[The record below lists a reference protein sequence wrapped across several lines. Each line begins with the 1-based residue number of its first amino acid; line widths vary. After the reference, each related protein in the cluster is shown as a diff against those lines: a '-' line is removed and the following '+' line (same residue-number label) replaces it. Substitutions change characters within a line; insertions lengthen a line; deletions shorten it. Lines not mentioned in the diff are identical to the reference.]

1 MRRRGSIGVA
11 VAGLLL
17 GACSTSGDA
26 IPEVEATGPPS
37 IRADDVANHADQ
49 FDTDVPIRPA
59 GSQEELAA
67 ATYISGHLQL
77 AGYVVFL
84 DGVPV
89 QDLVRSTNVVARAPS
104 GDAPEV
110 VVMVPYDTTEEFP
123 TDGLALGL
131 FLELARALRV
141 AEGNHGVSFTAL
153 GAEHAALGQ
162 RNLGSR
168 RAAQELLDDKADP
181 LIVSLARIV
190 EGACI
195 EVSASPGAEVP
206 FGANVDCDP
215 LPASPSQPDVFAEAG
230 FDHVTISGDPIAVG
244 DILLDFLASASD

>member
-1 MRRRGSIGVA
+1 MMRRGSIV
-11 VAGLLL
+11 VIAGLLL

-26 IPEVEATGPPS
+26 VPDVDATGPPM
-37 IRADDVANHADQ
+37 IQADVVETHAEQ

-84 DGVPV
+84 DGVPFK
-89 QDLVRSTNVVARAPS
+89 DLVRSTNVVARAPS
-104 GDAPEV
+104 GEAPEV
-110 VVMVPYDTTEEFP
+110 VVMVPYDTTEDFKS
-123 TDGLALGL
+123 DGLALGL

-153 GAEHAALGQ
+153 GAEHVALGQ
-162 RNLGSR
+162 GNLGSR
-168 RAAQELLDDKADP
+168 RAAQELLDDEADP
-181 LIVSLARIV
+181 LIVSLDRIV
-190 EGACI
+190 EGACV
-195 EVSASPGAEVP
+195 EVSASPGSEVP

-215 LPASPSQPDVFAEAG
+215 LPATPSEPDVFAEAG
-230 FDHVTISGDPIAVG
+230 FDHVTISGDPVAVG
-244 DILLDFLASASD
+244 DILLDFLSSGSD